1 MITGSNMGGKSTFLR
16 TVSVN
21 LVLAL
26 AGAPCCAKQG
36 LVSNLKIYTSLRTQD
51 NLKEGIS
58 SFYAE
63 LKRC

>member
-1 MITGSNMGGKSTFLR
+1 MGGKSTFLR
-16 TVSVN
+16 TVGLN

-26 AGAPCCAKQG
+26 AGAPYCAKQG
-36 LVSNLKIYTSLRTQD
+36 QVSNLKIYMSMRTQD

-63 LKRC
+63 LSRIKQN